1 MVVKIFRKK
10 KEPKKIFEGSLEDV
24 KRKVEDL
31 AFSAVEKLDEV
42 SKYITSIK
50 GISLKDS
57 KISIKTTE
65 KEDIEVELYLDI
77 LLKRK

>member
-1 MVVKIFRKK
+1 VVKIFRKK
-10 KEPKKIFEGSLEDV
+10 KEPKKIFEGSLEDI
-24 KRKVEDL
+24 KKEIENL
-31 AFSAVEKLDEV
+31 AFDVVEKLDEV
-42 SKYITSIK
+42 SKYVTSIK
-50 GISLKDS
+50 GISLKNS